1 MKTTKNN
8 IVSIKIHP
16 HPSEKINTYEASHK
30 LFNYVSTQPLLKLD
44 FVDHH
49 LDLDDSADERL
60 DAWCSFVDQIR
71 FDLQGEYLLNAVIA
85 GDEISTNAN
94 RIIRN
99 FCSAVF
105 EYRSDMQAIEHKNEI
120 SADSVRNYFYLIPAF
135 GRHSHHVS
143 IDADTG
149 FVNIGFSSRKKE
161 LLTALVTSK
170 GEVHYSFVGRGR
182 KLVKISGTAKI
193 KDKRDF
199 ISFKKILRMLWTV

>member
-1 MKTTKNN
+1 MKTTKSN

-16 HPSEKINTYEASHK
+16 HSIEKINAYEADHK
-30 LFNYVSTQPLLKLD
+30 VFRYVSAEPLLRLD

-49 LDLDDSADERL
+49 LELDDGADERL

-71 FDLQGEYLLNAVIA
+71 FDFHGEHLLSAVMT
-85 GDEISTNAN
+85 GEEISTNAN
-94 RIIRN
+94 RVIRD
-99 FCSAVF
+99 FCSAIVD
-105 EYRSDMQAIEHKNEI
+105 YRSDMQGIEHKNEI
-120 SADSVRNYFYLIPAF
+120 SADSARNYLYLIPAF

-149 FVNIGFSSRKKE
+149 FINIGFRSRHKE

-199 ISFKKILRMLWTV
+199 ISFKKILRMLWAV